1 MKAMCAGEV
10 RLEFWDGVL
19 QLDEFEV
26 VHQAEDVVTK
36 TLQFTVVPR
45 LGAAVCPHCGGLCT
59 QTQQTRDR
67 DGIRDLPIGERVV
80 VLRVRIREFRCD
92 ACERCF
98 TPPLRSIV
106 AGTHA
111 TERFL
116 ERAAAIV
123 RHSYIANA
131 ARFCGLPEKT
141 LARWYYDF
149 VERQQSQPPSE
160 LKPITSIGIDELS
173 QKKKKRRLADEA
185 ERCDVDI

>member
-1 MKAMCAGEV
+1 MKTMCAAEE
-10 RLEFWDGVL
+10 RLEFWNGVL

-26 VHQAEDVVTK
+26 VHQAEDVAEK
-36 TLQFTVVPR
+36 TLRFTVITR
-45 LGAAVCPHCGGLCT
+45 IGAAVCPHCGGLCT

-67 DGIRDLPIGERVV
+67 DGIRDLPIGERAV
-80 VLRVRIREFRCD
+80 VLRVRVREFFCD

-98 TPPLRSIV
+98 TPPFESIA

-116 ERAAAIV
+116 ERAASMI
-123 RHSYIANA
+123 RHSDIANA
-131 ARFCGLPEKT
+131 ARLCGLPERT

-149 VERQQSQPPSE
+149 VERQQSQPPAE

-173 QKKKKRRLADEA
+173 QKKGTASSWR
-185 ERCDVDI
+185 